1 VILMTANG
9 QHSPGTRRVHSV
21 TSRLAKKMYKKY
33 GIFTPEMN
41 AGPVLWRITKEMGGT
56 RRLLVIDEKED

>member
-1 VILMTANG
+1 
-9 QHSPGTRRVHSV
+9 V
-21 TSRLAKKMYKKY
+21 TSGLAKKLYREY

-56 RRLLVIDEKED
+56 RRIALVIDEEKD